1 MSDKEKN
8 SKYGHLPGYQLAELI
23 KNKPD
28 WELDDDPDLGGDEYI
43 DDLPLD
49 DQAALFLQQNYVYEQ
64 EYQSEDAGGNPPV
77 VEIAEDTLNPY
88 LFVRDTLI
96 GVDFKQV
103 CKILLPIVAGIRPDG
118 AVYKYV
124 ATEDTLLQLITEM
137 AIDAGKSRETLE
149 GKWGAQWKL
158 RAEHTSSL
166 SATIP
171 EHENSKI
178 SDIQAKKGAEDILLF
193 LKDALEPM
201 PSAEANKKS
210 LDKREL
216 NQLQRSF
223 CEELR
228 LTNLRY
234 VALQSCLDFI
244 PKPCRRYMTSEEM
257 FENLTGKNKSREE
270 LKQRIDVKQL
280 LTRIRDPLIVYQYYE
295 RIIKDPLLPKMGKH
309 EGKSVSISA
318 LNQIKDTDR
327 MLHNLFKSLFISSIS
342 LDSYLE
348 LIDWDDALTGKEW
361 KSEDEFLTW
370 WQQVLNSNHAKYGR
384 TGIQLDAIQQMHVR
398 SLWFQMMFYRAYL
411 QELLDFSWI
420 DASAKRSK
428 AQTEYLQAIDPNQES
443 ALLSKYPGKSISQIR
458 EARAKKLAAVEQ
470 NLVDCQNKEQLWSM
484 PTVFRAIYLDSELQ
498 GLFYFIQMLLR
509 TGPTDQTT
517 NSDRAPEYYYLE
529 LACMIRALATVC
541 RDATDVKESKDDK
554 TEKVEHNKDN
564 KQSKAE
570 HTAIENDL
578 YHKLISP
585 ELAKTLRKVFH
596 STAQQLNDRNVL
608 AIASHPPVDGQR
620 LAISDEGSK
629 DLLSMPV
636 KVLCGQPLIEA
647 KRPAILDKDFKHLL
661 SMPAKAIAARNLPFI
676 HHFSDLARRS
686 DMYIATR
693 MKDLNREGEKLFYSS
708 QSRMFGIEIPELDFA
723 TIRDDLS
730 NLAAA
735 MLQIE
740 LINGE
745 LEKRLTKLA
754 GKKEFKSQFNF
765 FDLVKSC
772 LLVKLYQTNQ
782 VLVGDISAKHLQ
794 SNDFYKKLEKDTTI
808 EQREALQH
816 WCLEQF
822 KTWHQTFSQAIAST
836 TETFPPTEPPKPAL
850 SLVKGA

>member
-1 MSDKEKN
+1 MCDKETN

-28 WELDDDPDLGGDEYI
+28 WEQDDEPDFGHDEYI

-77 VEIAEDTLNPY
+77 VEAAENTPSPY
-88 LFVRDTLI
+88 LFVDDTLI

-103 CKILLPIVAGIRPDG
+103 CKFLLPIIAGIRPDG

-124 ATEDTLLQLITEM
+124 ATEDTLLQLIAEM
-137 AIDAGKSRETLE
+137 AIDAGKSREILE
-149 GKWGAQWKL
+149 GKWAELWKL
-158 RAEHTSSL
+158 RAEHASSL

-171 EHENSKI
+171 EHEKSEI
-178 SDIQAKKGAEDILLF
+178 RDIQAKNGAQDMLLF
-193 LKDALEPM
+193 LKSALEPM
-201 PSAEANKKS
+201 PSAEANIKF

-228 LTNLRY
+228 LTNIGY
-234 VALQSCLDFI
+234 VALQSCLDYI
-244 PKPCRRYMTSEEM
+244 PKSCRRYMTSDEM

-295 RIIKDPLLPKMGKH
+295 RLIKDPLLPKMGKH
-309 EGKSVSISA
+309 EGKSVSVSA
-318 LNQIKDTDR
+318 LNQINDTDR

-342 LDSYLE
+342 LDSYLD
-348 LIDWDDALTGKEW
+348 LVDWDDALSGNDW
-361 KSEDEFLTW
+361 KSEHEFLVW
-370 WQQVLNSNHAKYGR
+370 WQQLLNSNQAKYGR
-384 TGIQLDAIQQMHVR
+384 TGIQLSAIQQMHVR
-398 SLWFQMMFYRAYL
+398 CLWFQMLFYRAYL
-411 QELLDFSWI
+411 QELLDFSRV
-420 DASAKRSK
+420 DASSKRLK
-428 AQTEYLQAIDPNQES
+428 AQAEYLHAIDPNQES
-443 ALLSKYPGKSISQIR
+443 ALLSKYPDKSISQIR
-458 EARAKKLAAVEQ
+458 EARAKKLAAAEQ
-470 NLVDCQNKEQLWSM
+470 NLVFCQNQEQLWSM
-484 PTVFRAIYLDSELQ
+484 STVFRAIYLDSELQ
-498 GLFYFIQMLLR
+498 GLFYFIQMLLKSGS
-509 TGPTDQTT
+509 TEQTT
-517 NSDRAPEYYYLE
+517 HSEHAPEYYYLE
-529 LACMIRALATVC
+529 LACMIRALAIVC
-541 RDATDVKESKDDK
+541 RDATDVKELKD
-554 TEKVEHNKDN
+554 EKKNKVGHVTNEGDFLH
-564 KQSKAE
+564 KQ
-570 HTAIENDL
+570 
-578 YHKLISP
+578 ISP

-596 STAQQLNDRNVL
+596 STSQQLNDHNVL
-608 AIASHPPVDGQR
+608 ASPSQLPVGGQ
-620 LAISDEGSK
+620 
-629 DLLSMPV
+629 LS
-636 KVLCGQPLIEA
+636 
-647 KRPAILDKDFKHLL
+647 AILDKDFKHLL

-676 HHFSDLARRS
+676 QRFSDLARRS
-686 DMYIATR
+686 DMYIAAR
-693 MKDLNREGEKLFYSS
+693 MTELNRDGEKFFYSS
-708 QSRMFGIEIPELDFA
+708 QCRMFGIEIPELNFA
-723 TIRDDLS
+723 TIRDDS
-730 NLAAA
+730 VNVAAA

-745 LEKRLTKLA
+745 LEKRLTTLV

-782 VLVGDISAKHLQ
+782 VLVGDISVKHLQ
-794 SNDFYKKLEKDTTI
+794 SNDFYQKLEVNSTL

-816 WCLEQF
+816 WCVEQF

-850 SLVKGA
+850 SLVKGAQK

>member
-1 MSDKEKN
+1 MSDKERY

-28 WELDDDPDLGGDEYI
+28 WELDDDPDLGDDEFI

-49 DQAALFLQQNYVYEQ
+49 DQAALFLQQNEVYES
-64 EYQSEDAGGNPPV
+64 EHKSEDADHSPRA
-77 VEIAEDTLNPY
+77 VEIAENTPSPY
-88 LFVRDTLI
+88 LYVDETLI
-96 GVDFKQV
+96 GVDFQQV
-103 CKILLPIVAGIRPDG
+103 FKFLLPIIAGIRPDG
-118 AVYKYV
+118 AVYKNV
-124 ATEDTLLQLITEM
+124 ASEDTLLQLIAEM
-137 AIDAGKSRETLE
+137 AVDAGKPRETLE
-149 GKWGAQWKL
+149 GGWREKWRM
-158 RAEHTSSL
+158 RADYACSL
-166 SATIP
+166 SVKIP
-171 EHENSKI
+171 EHENSKN
-178 SDIQAKKGAEDILLF
+178 SDIQAKKGAQDILLF

-201 PSAEANKKS
+201 PSAEAIKKS
-210 LDKREL
+210 FDMREL

-223 CEELR
+223 CDELR
-228 LTNLRY
+228 LTNIRY
-234 VALQSCLDFI
+234 AALQSCLEFI
-244 PKPCRRYMTSEEM
+244 PKPCRQYMTSEEM
-257 FENLTGKNKSREE
+257 FENLTGKNKSREK
-270 LKQRIDVKQL
+270 LKERIDVKQL
-280 LTRIRDPLIVYQYYE
+280 LTRIRDPLIVFQYYG
-295 RIIKDPLLPKMGKH
+295 RLIKDPSLPKMGKH

-318 LNQIKDTDR
+318 LNQINDTDR

-370 WQQVLNSNHAKYGR
+370 WQQVLNSNQAKYGR
-384 TGIQLDAIQQMHVR
+384 KGIQLDAIQQMHVR
-398 SLWFQMMFYRAYL
+398 SLWFQMLFYRAYL
-411 QELLDFSWI
+411 QELLDFSWL
-420 DASAKRSK
+420 DASAKHSK

-443 ALLSKYPGKSISQIR
+443 ALLSKFPGKSISQIR
-458 EARAKKLAAVEQ
+458 EARAKKLAAAEQ
-470 NLVDCQNKEQLWSM
+470 NLVVCQNQEQLWSM

-517 NSDRAPEYYYLE
+517 NSVRAPEYYYLE

-570 HTAIENDL
+570 HTAIENNF

-596 STAQQLNDRNVL
+596 STAQQLNDHNVL
-608 AIASHPPVDGQR
+608 AIPSQLPVGGQ
-620 LAISDEGSK
+620 
-629 DLLSMPV
+629 LS
-636 KVLCGQPLIEA
+636 
-647 KRPAILDKDFKHLL
+647 AILDKDFKHLL
-661 SMPAKAIAARNLPFI
+661 SMPAKAIAIRNLPFI

-693 MKDLNREGEKLFYSS
+693 MTELNREGEKLFYSN
-708 QSRMFGIEIPELDFA
+708 QIRMFGIEIPELDFA
-723 TIRDDLS
+723 TISDDLI
-730 NLAAA
+730 NIAAA

-745 LEKRLTKLA
+745 LEKRLTKRV
-754 GKKEFKSQFNF
+754 GKKEFDLQFNF
-765 FDLVKSC
+765 FELVKSC

-808 EQREALQH
+808 EQREVLQH

-822 KTWHQTFSQAIAST
+822 NTWHQTFSQVIANTSQ
-836 TETFPPTEPPKPAL
+836 TFPPTEPPKPAL